1 MEGATLV
8 TTLMPGT
15 WKILTCTVMKAEN
28 GAHLTHVKVSS
39 RNFFFFHEK
48 KLMSY
53 GKNFTDI
60 ESGRIT
66 LLELLYLVY
75 CFLVT

>member
-39 RNFFFFHEK
+39 PDFFFFHEK
-48 KLMSY
+48 KLMRY

-60 ESGRIT
+60 EWENKIT
-66 LLELLYLVY
+66 
-75 CFLVT
+75 